1 MKGKLQTDFN
11 LIRIIMNIEKLEK
24 EFDALLDA
32 FESNSLPTED
42 VVHSEEGEALMRSLL
57 KRITGDS
64 TEAAFRRKT
73 LEMISVFK
81 KKNADYGNSYAHC
94 VDTWGAAGIMIPI
107 ENKVSRLSSLLRTN
121 ENKVGE
127 STIDSM
133 RDLANYAVLGWISLE
148 KK

>member
-1 MKGKLQTDFN
+1 MQAKLQTDFN
-11 LIRIIMNIEKLEK
+11 LIGIIMNIEKLEK
-24 EFDALLDA
+24 EFDEILDA
-32 FESNSLPTED
+32 FESDSLPTKD
-42 VVHSEEGEALMRSLL
+42 IIHSEEGEALMRSLL

-64 TEAAFRRKT
+64 ADASFRRKT

>member
-11 LIRIIMNIEKLEK
+11 LTKIVMNIEKLEK

-32 FESNSLPTED
+32 FESNSLPAED

-64 TEAAFRRKT
+64 TEASFRRKM